1 MPGEEPVEMLGTAG
15 FDFVLIDCEHG
26 PADVADLRRHI
37 AAAQVH
43 GMAVLVRVGADE
55 PALALRALDHGAA
68 GIVVPHVDGPRDA
81 ERAVRAVRHPP
92 LGDRGFA
99 TYGRAG
105 GYGTVPAAEHLRRA
119 EADVLLIVMAESEQG
134 CDRAK
139 EVLAVPGVDGVLV
152 GPADLAVSMGEPGGQ
167 DGPRVRAAVDRV
179 HREAAAAGRI
189 RMDITGGAPAV
200 RAAYASGADLV
211 VVNLTRVLMDL
222 FTGLA
227 SGPRPGG
234 DGARGR

>member
-152 GPADLAVSMGEPGGQ
+152 GPADLAVSMGSP
-167 DGPRVRAAVDRV
+167 
-179 HREAAAAGRI
+179 AGRTAPGCAP
-189 RMDITGGAPAV
+189 RWTGCTGRPPQRAGSGWTSPAALQRCGRPTPPAPTW
-200 RAAYASGADLV
+200 SWS
-211 VVNLTRVLMDL
+211 T
-222 FTGLA
+222 
-227 SGPRPGG
+227 
-234 DGARGR
+234 